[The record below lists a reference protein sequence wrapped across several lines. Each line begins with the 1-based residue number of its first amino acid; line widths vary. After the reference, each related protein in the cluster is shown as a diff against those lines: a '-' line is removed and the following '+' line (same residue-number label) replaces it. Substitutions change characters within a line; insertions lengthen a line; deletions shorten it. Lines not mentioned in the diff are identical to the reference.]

1 VWGIHGGADYAKGD
15 NFYPIRYI
23 SKFIRIDIYQ
33 TWSELIYNKNY
44 LNTHIFNIPLTKVV

>member
-23 SKFIRIDIYQ
+23 SKLIRIDIYQ